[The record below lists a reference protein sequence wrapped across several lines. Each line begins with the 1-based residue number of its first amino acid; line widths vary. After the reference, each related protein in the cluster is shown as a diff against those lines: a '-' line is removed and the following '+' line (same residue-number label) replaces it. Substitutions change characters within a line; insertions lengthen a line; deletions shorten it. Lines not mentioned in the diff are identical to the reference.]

1 MARLSAIAVDIQKSI
16 DGIWCPFFAGIELK
30 IARINNP
37 AYTKELEK
45 LEQPYLRQIR
55 TASLD
60 METRLSLNMQ
70 AAAKC
75 ILVGWKNIQDDS
87 GNEISYSPEK
97 ALEFL
102 KNPSYVRL
110 NDFVMGKAYD
120 YDLYSQETKAES
132 AKN

>member
-1 MARLSAIAVDIQKSI
+1 MAKLSSIAIDVQKSI

-30 IARINNP
+30 IARANNP
-37 AYTKELEK
+37 AYTKQLEK

-55 TASLD
+55 TATLD

-75 ILVGWKNIQDDS
+75 ILVDWKNIEDES
-87 GNEISYSPEK
+87 GNEIPYSSEK

-102 KNPSYVRL
+102 KNPAYVRL

-120 YDLYSQETKAES
+120 YDLFSQEVKTES
-132 AKN
+132 VKN